1 LQIFEVRALLNF
13 DSKSPGFA
21 SSGVVAV
28 IVPVVVM
35 TAEIAYIALGYKI
48 YSEFGWQ
55 VFKLLGA
62 DRQIKRIYMQY
73 QILQCL
79 MRFDIFFWLGFS
91 VQVWRQLRHSTLH
104 DGCH

>member
-1 LQIFEVRALLNF
+1 
-13 DSKSPGFA
+13 
-21 SSGVVAV
+21 
-28 IVPVVVM
+28 M

-91 VQVWRQLRHSTLH
+91 VQVWRQLRQSPSMTVVTDIRCQTAHCA
-104 DGCH
+104 GP